1 METIQLPPH
10 SKEFLRLLTS
20 YKVEY
25 LLVGGYAVGYHGFP
39 RATIDI
45 DIWIER
51 SEANAQRL
59 LAMLTE
65 FGFGDA
71 GMEEQWFLEDGK
83 VIRMGMP
90 PNRIEILTGISG
102 VEFSDCKKRGIS
114 TMIDGIPVDVI
125 SLEDLKVNKKAS
137 GRHKDL
143 SDLQQLP

>member
-1 METIQLPPH
+1 METVQLPPH

-20 YKVEY
+20 HNVEY
-25 LLVGGYAVGYHGFP
+25 LLVGGYAVAYHGFP

-51 SEANAQRL
+51 SEANAKRVMR
-59 LAMLTE
+59 MLTE
-65 FGFGDA
+65 FGFEDA
-71 GMEEQWFLEDGK
+71 GMDERWLLEDGK

-102 VEFSDCKKRGIS
+102 VEFSDCKSRGIS
-114 TMIDGIPVDVI
+114 TAIDGVPVDVI
-125 SLEDLKVNKKAS
+125 GLDDLKANKRAS

-143 SDLQQLP
+143 SDLEHLP